1 MWGFSR
7 GDFSQGYGWYHLK
20 TMDVQLQ
27 REKKFRRIKKE
38 VEENGNL
45 KAIQMVELRDAYGR
59 DALGKHVVAGISRQ
73 LRQAHLGG
81 SPTPLPARQE
91 EWVILYRLATP
102 PGEVMEQVAAR
113 LRDSLKRVRELTR
126 AEEILDRVKAA
137 RDRRSWR

>member
-1 MWGFSR
+1 
-7 GDFSQGYGWYHLK
+7 
-20 TMDVQLQ
+20 
-27 REKKFRRIKKE
+27 
-38 VEENGNL
+38 
-45 KAIQMVELRDAYGR
+45 MVELRDAYGR

-126 AEEILDRVKAA
+126 AEEILESSVGIFLMGR
-137 RDRRSWR
+137 

>member
-1 MWGFSR
+1 
-7 GDFSQGYGWYHLK
+7 
-20 TMDVQLQ
+20 MDVQLQ

-73 LRQAHLGG
+73 L
-81 SPTPLPARQE
+81 S
-91 EWVILYRLATP
+91 
-102 PGEVMEQVAAR
+102 
-113 LRDSLKRVRELTR
+113 

>member
-1 MWGFSR
+1 
-7 GDFSQGYGWYHLK
+7 
-20 TMDVQLQ
+20 MDVQLQ

-73 LRQAHLGG
+73 
-81 SPTPLPARQE
+81 
-91 EWVILYRLATP
+91 
-102 PGEVMEQVAAR
+102 
-113 LRDSLKRVRELTR
+113 RVRELTR

>member
-91 EWVILYRLATP
+91 EWVLLYRA
-102 PGEVMEQVAAR
+102 
-113 LRDSLKRVRELTR
+113 
-126 AEEILDRVKAA
+126 
-137 RDRRSWR
+137 